1 VRIAPIFKSAPEDR
15 NISDHFLDSKEV
27 SFIDYDPNIALD
39 QLGEAILL
47 TIPLQT
53 GQLDLEIQQVA
64 SSFYNYTVSTSDGRQ
79 MPANKETKHYRGIIK
94 DDPNSLVAISFWENE
109 VMGLIANDLGNFNFA
124 SLWAG

>member
-1 VRIAPIFKSAPEDR
+1 MRIAPIFKSAPEDR